1 MSPIP
6 RIRVVVADDHPLV
19 REGLR
24 TFLAEREVQVVGEAA
39 DGAEAVRLALA
50 LRPDV
55 VLMDLRMPA
64 LDGVEATRRLRSA
77 GASCRVVIL
86 TSYGEEERA
95 VDAVRAGAVGYLLKD
110 VARRELLQAV
120 RDAAVGR
127 ATLHPAARE
136 QLRRDRLG
144 VRGRRPEAKRAPM
157 PPLSRREREVL
168 ALVASGES
176 NKRIA
181 STLGLSEGTVKG
193 YVSAAYEKI
202 GARDRAQAVLW
213 AVRNGLAS

>member
-1 MSPIP
+1 MSPVD

-24 TFLAEREVQVVGEAA
+24 TFLTEREVQVVGEAA

-64 LDGVEATRRLRSA
+64 LDGIEATRRLRSA
-77 GASCRVVIL
+77 GAPCRVVIL

-95 VDAVRAGAVGYLLKD
+95 ADAVRAGAVGYLLKD

-127 ATLHPAARE
+127 ATLHPVARE

-144 VRGRRPEAKRAPM
+144 RRPPEAKRAPM
-157 PPLSRREREVL
+157 PTLTRREREVL

-181 STLGLSEGTVKG
+181 GTLGLSEGTVKG